1 VASQDWFDKDFYAVL
16 GVDKKATEADLKK
29 TYRKLAR
36 KYHPDSNPGDAGAE
50 AKFKEISEAYSVLSD
65 KEQRQEYDQVRAMG
79 SGARFTAG
87 GPGQGGGFEDVFGGM
102 FGGGQ
107 PGGGGGQR
115 VRFGQ
120 GGGFEDILGGM
131 FGGGAGAGG
140 AGFGQPS
147 GGFRGFGGPTKG
159 RDVTAST
166 TLDFTT
172 AITGDTIKLSQ
183 GNGRPVN
190 VRIPAGVADGQ
201 KIRLRG
207 RGETSPDGGD
217 AGDLVV
223 LVHVRKHPVFERDG
237 QHLRLDVPVTF
248 VEAALGATIQV
259 PTLGGEPVKLR
270 VAPGTPSGRVLR
282 VKGRGVTTKDGTGDL
297 LATVQVAVP
306 SHLSDAARKA
316 VEALADALPDE
327 DPREDL
333 LAKARS

>member
-1 VASQDWFDKDFYAVL
+1 MASQDWFDKDFYKVL
-16 GVDKKATEADLKK
+16 GVDKTASDAELKK

-36 KYHPDSNPGDAGAE
+36 QYHPDSNPGDAAAE
-50 AKFKEISEAYSVLSD
+50 SRFKEISEAYSVLSD

-102 FGGGQ
+102 FGQ
-107 PGGGGGQR
+107 QGGGGQR

-120 GGGFEDILGGM
+120 GGGGGGGFEDILGGM
-131 FGGGAGAGG
+131 FGGGG
-140 AGFGQPS
+140 GFGQNS

-207 RGETSPDGGD
+207 RGEPSPDGGE

-223 LVHVRKHPVFERDG
+223 SVSVRKHPVFERDG
-237 QHLRLDVPVTF
+237 QHLRVDVPVTF
-248 VEAALGATIQV
+248 IEAALGATIQV
-259 PTLGGEPVKLR
+259 PTLGGEPVKLK

-282 VKGRGVTTKDGTGDL
+282 VKGRGVATKSGTGDL

-306 SHLSDAARKA
+306 SHLSDKQREA
-316 VEALADALPDE
+316 VEALRAALPDE